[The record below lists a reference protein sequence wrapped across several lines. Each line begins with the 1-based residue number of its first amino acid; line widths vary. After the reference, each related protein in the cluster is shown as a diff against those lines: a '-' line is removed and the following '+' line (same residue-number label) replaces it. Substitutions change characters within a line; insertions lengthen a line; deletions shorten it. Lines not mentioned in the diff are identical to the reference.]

1 MGEEGEQNGSC
12 SPQAGCKVTSGL
24 LFNVK
29 EEGYL
34 WLKAFAI
41 VETLF
46 HILPLLLP
54 PQVVFPLSFWFY
66 GHEDASVEAGE
77 AVQ

>member
-1 MGEEGEQNGSC
+1 MGEEGEKNGSC

-34 WLKAFAI
+34 WLNAFAT

-46 HILPLLLP
+46 HILPLLLLS
-54 PQVVFPLSFWFY
+54 QVVFHLSFWFY
-66 GHEDASVEAGE
+66 GHEDASVEVGE
-77 AVQ
+77 DVQ